1 MNKETLQEKFESFKK
16 QVEDLRTKLQET
28 GEQFLLEH
36 FKETFDKHQNLKE
49 VRWTQYTP
57 YFNDGEECTFRSNH
71 EWADIIGADG
81 ELDYD
86 SKEYKEIKKNIRE
99 FLSQFDDE
107 LLRNLFGDHVEIV
120 VTKEGIN
127 VEKYEHE

>member
-16 QVEDLRTKLQET
+16 QVEDLRMKLQET

-36 FKETFDKHQNLKE
+36 FKETFNKHQNLKE

-71 EWADIIGADG
+71 EWADIEGVDG
-81 ELDYD
+81 ELDYN
-86 SKEYKEIKKNIRE
+86 SKEYKEIKENIRE

-107 LLRNLFGDHVEIV
+107 LLRNLFGDHVEII
-120 VTKEGIN
+120 VTKEGIS
-127 VEKYEHE
+127 VEEYEHE

>member
-16 QVEDLRTKLQET
+16 QVEDLRMKLQET
-28 GEQFLLEH
+28 GEQFLIEH
-36 FKETFDKHQNLKE
+36 FKETFNKHQNLKE

-71 EWADIIGADG
+71 EWADIIGVDG
-81 ELDYD
+81 ELDYS
-86 SKEYKEIKKNIRE
+86 SKEYKEIKENIRE

>member
-16 QVEDLRTKLQET
+16 QVEDLRMKLQET
-28 GEQFLLEH
+28 GEQFLIEH
-36 FKETFDKHQNLKE
+36 FKETFIKHQNLKE

-71 EWADIIGADG
+71 EWADIIGVDG
-81 ELDYD
+81 ELDYS
-86 SKEYKEIKKNIRE
+86 SKEYKEIKENIRE

-120 VTKEGIN
+120 VTKEGIS
-127 VEKYEHE
+127 VEEYEHE

>member
-16 QVEDLRTKLQET
+16 QVEDLRMKLQET

-36 FKETFDKHQNLKE
+36 FKETFNKHQNLKE

-71 EWADIIGADG
+71 EWADIEGVDG

-86 SKEYKEIKKNIRE
+86 SKEYKEIKENIRE

-107 LLRNLFGDHVEIV
+107 LLRNLFGDHVEII
-120 VTKEGIN
+120 VTKEGIS
-127 VEKYEHE
+127 VEEYEHE